1 MLLEGGRERKRLSSS
16 LKVWPVNEYLTYRHL
31 KPNFS
36 YLTER
41 KAVCFNNQG
50 D

>member
-1 MLLEGGRERKRLSSS
+1 MLLEGEGKERKGISSS
-16 LKVWPVNEYLTYRHL
+16 LKVWPVNEYTYRHL